1 MHTNILIAGRAE
13 EIIADEG
20 KVLTQAFPTHYS
32 DFYTNIILVGPS
44 MQEQLANIKEIDVG
58 QVDQMKRESDQ
69 FTPPSTELIEQGE
82 AAGATYN
89 YRTGYFEL
97 NGLVDI
103 TEDQMRDILL
113 NGRFP
118 ITSGE
123 GVQLFSLRT
132 NISHPNISTYAQ
144 ASLIGVLTD
153 CSNLE
158 VADVGSGIFNVKEC
172 ASILSNNRKLKKI
185 IGRIRFTKDTTIG
198 DNCFIGLPELESV
211 QISTAVSLN
220 LYEAPN
226 LNFDSLDYLVRNSI
240 NTDPITIIIHP
251 NAYNRIT
258 DNLLEVAN
266 NRKITFKTKV

>member
-1 MHTNILIAGRAE
+1 MHTNILIAGKAE

-20 KVLTQAFPTHYS
+20 KVLTQAFPTHYP

-44 MQEQLANIKEIDVG
+44 MQEQLANIKEIDG
-58 QVDQMKRESDQ
+58 DQVDQMKRESEQ
-69 FTPPSTELIEQGE
+69 FTPPSKEFIEQSE

-89 YRTGYFEL
+89 YRTSYFEL
-97 NGLVDI
+97 NDLVDI

-113 NGRFP
+113 NGRFS
-118 ITSGE
+118 IASGE
-123 GVQLFSLRT
+123 GVELFSLRT
-132 NISHPNISTYAQ
+132 NIFHPNISTYAQ
-144 ASLIGVLTD
+144 ASLIGVLTN

-158 VADVGSGIFNVKEC
+158 VANVGSGIFNVKEC

-185 IGRIRFTKDTTIG
+185 IGRIRFTKDTIIG
-198 DNCFIGLPELESV
+198 DKCFIGLPELESV

-226 LNFDSLDYLVRNSI
+226 LNFDSLEYLVRNSI

-258 DNLLEVAN
+258 NELLEVASG
-266 NRKITFKTKV
+266 KQITFKTKV

>member
-1 MHTNILIAGRAE
+1 MHTNILIAGKAE

-20 KVLTQAFPTHYS
+20 KVLTQAFPTHYP
-32 DFYTNIILVGPS
+32 DFYTNIILVGSS
-44 MQEQLANIKEIDVG
+44 MQEQLANIKEIDG
-58 QVDQMKRESDQ
+58 EQVDQMIRESDQ
-69 FTPPSTELIEQGE
+69 FTPPSTEFIEQSE

-113 NGRFP
+113 NGRFS
-118 ITSGE
+118 IASGE
-123 GVQLFSLRT
+123 GVELFSLRT
-132 NISHPNISTYAQ
+132 NIFHPNISTYAQ
-144 ASLIGVLTD
+144 ASLIGVLTN

-185 IGRIRFTKDTTIG
+185 IGRIRFTKDTKIG

-226 LNFDSLDYLVRNSI
+226 LNFDSLEYLVRNSI

-251 NAYNRIT
+251 NAYDRIT
-258 DNLLEVAN
+258 DELLEVASGK
-266 NRKITFKTKV
+266 KITFETKV

>member
-20 KVLTQAFPTHYS
+20 KVLTQAFPTHYP
-32 DFYTNIILVGPS
+32 DFYTNIILVGSS
-44 MQEQLANIKEIDVG
+44 MQEQLANIKEIAG
-58 QVDQMKRESDQ
+58 EQVDQMKRESDQ
-69 FTPPSTELIEQGE
+69 FTPPSTEFIEQSE

-118 ITSGE
+118 IASGE
-123 GVQLFSLRT
+123 GVQLLSLRT
-132 NISHPNISTYAQ
+132 NIFHPNISTYAQ

-158 VADVGSGIFNVKEC
+158 VANVGSGIFNVKEC

-185 IGRIRFTKDTTIG
+185 IGRIRFTKDTMIG

-211 QISTAVSLN
+211 QISTAVPLN

>member
-1 MHTNILIAGRAE
+1 MHTNILIAGKAE

-20 KVLTQAFPTHYS
+20 KVLTQAFPTHYP
-32 DFYTNIILVGPS
+32 DFYTNIILVGSS

-58 QVDQMKRESDQ
+58 QVDQMKRESEQ
-69 FTPPSTELIEQGE
+69 FTPPSTEFIEQSE

-97 NGLVDI
+97 NDLVDI

-113 NGRFP
+113 NGRFS
-118 ITSGE
+118 IASGE
-123 GVQLFSLRT
+123 GVELFSLRT
-132 NISHPNISTYAQ
+132 NIFHPNISTYAQ
-144 ASLIGVLTD
+144 ASLIGVLTN

-158 VADVGSGIFNVKEC
+158 VANVGSGIFNVKEC

-185 IGRIRFTKDTTIG
+185 IGRIRFTKDTIIG
-198 DNCFIGLPELESV
+198 DKCFIGLPELESV

-226 LNFDSLDYLVRNSI
+226 LNFDSLEYLVRNSI

-251 NAYNRIT
+251 NAYDRIT
-258 DNLLEVAN
+258 NELLEVASGK
-266 NRKITFKTKV
+266 KITFETKV